1 MSNEKSKIG
10 WVMQVVAPPL
20 VIASGVAG
28 YVALAAQREMPRPN
42 EIEQVVPKVEVLPVS
57 ESGGVLD
64 ISADG
69 VVVPHRSIEIAAEV
83 DGRIVEKTDLCRA
96 GRMVSEGDLLL
107 RIDPA
112 SFELEVE
119 RLTQERGQAEASVR
133 ELQVEIENKNA
144 SIALAE
150 DEHELRQ
157 ADLRRVENLQDRGVS
172 TQQSLDAARVAV
184 LSSRKAL
191 VLLQNEK
198 RTFEAQRTRLEQ
210 AIKLAE
216 ARLAE
221 AQLNLERTVIRS
233 PGHGVIVGTS
243 VEQGGYVRAGNTVL
257 EFEDTSAVE
266 VKTNLEMRTL
276 AWLRGQTPGRDGAHG
291 PYDLP
296 QVPVTV
302 LFEVLGN
309 VYSWTGELERV
320 DGVGVDA
327 RTRTIP
333 CRVLVRDPRSV
344 TMRSGSAE
352 LPVSGPPALVRGMFV
367 KLLLHS
373 RPLEPLLSVP
383 EVAVRPDN
391 TVWTVRDG
399 KLERV
404 ELAGARKF
412 RGEVLVSSQV
422 TGLRAGEDVV
432 VSPLPLGRQ
441 GMEVNAV
448 AATLAVEGRRL
459 SEAATEGESDV
470 ENTGEWNV
478 EGTPDFSDARA
489 ARSVSERKAEKH
501 GATR

>member
-1 MSNEKSKIG
+1 MTAMSNEKSKVG
-10 WVMQVVAPPL
+10 LVMQMIAPPL
-20 VIASGVAG
+20 VIASGVVG
-28 YVALAAQREMPRPN
+28 YVALAANRETPRPN
-42 EIEQVVPKVEVLPVS
+42 EVAQVVPKVEVLPVS
-57 ESGGVLD
+57 ESQGVLD

-83 DGRIVEKTDLCRA
+83 DGRVVEKTDLCRA

-119 RLTQERGQAEASVR
+119 RLTQEKGQAEASLQ

-144 SIALAE
+144 SIELAE

-157 ADLRRVENLQDRGVS
+157 ADLQRVENLQDRGVS

-198 RTFEAQRTRLEQ
+198 RTFEAQRTRLDQ

-221 AQLNLERTVIRS
+221 ARLNLERTVIRS
-233 PGHGVIVGTS
+233 PGRGVIVRTS
-243 VEQGGYVRAGNTVL
+243 VEQDGYVRAGTTVL

-276 AWLRGQTPGRDGAHG
+276 SWLRAEMPVQDAVDG

-309 VYSWTGELERV
+309 EYSWTGALERV

-333 CRVLVRDPRSV
+333 CRVLVTDPRAVS
-344 TMRSGSAE
+344 MRSGSVD
-352 LPVSGPPALVRGMFV
+352 LPMSAPPALVRGMFV

-373 RPLEPLLSVP
+373 QPSAPLLSVP

-391 TVWTVRDG
+391 SVWAVRAG

-412 RGEVLVSSQV
+412 RGEVLVSAEV
-422 TGLRAGEDVV
+422 TGLRAGDGVV
-432 VSPLPLGRQ
+432 VSPLPLGRR
-441 GMEVNAV
+441 GMEVQAV
-448 AATLAVEGRRL
+448 AASFEEEEG
-459 SEAATEGESDV
+459 SMAAGEKSV
-470 ENTGEWNV
+470 
-478 EGTPDFSDARA
+478 GTRSARG
-489 ARSVSERKAEKH
+489 VSEGKADSNE
-501 GATR
+501 ATR